1 MKNLSTRRTNKKST
15 TKSTTKR
22 RGRPPKSEALK
33 KRESAAASS
42 KRQLAALILFGV
54 SLILGVLTFLEGEN
68 FWAILHKGFF
78 GLFGVSAY
86 LIAPLSLL
94 ISIFLAFE
102 QQVGSIKNKI
112 IQALL
117 LVFLVSG
124 ALHIFFSIEPAGD
137 HFFAKL
143 LNLFELGVGRKG
155 GGLTAA
161 IFGWSLSALFGK
173 VAASIVIVI
182 VIVIFLFIIFGI
194 TVNDIIAFFKSSVK
208 KPVESIEKAYQEH
221 IEQREAEEDEA
232 SEEEYTPDIDIALG
246 PDAKKR
252 RGRSPSTLT
261 EEMNDP
267 KTKEEKAERARRKLL
282 GESDIDIEIDEGE
295 SEEEAQEEPV
305 QIKIDDLFDTPD
317 EDKKE
322 EKEESKEEEKDEQ
335 TSLYNTGAENRVYT
349 FPPLTLLN
357 APKITRQS
365 DSEGEIQQ
373 NAEVLMDT
381 LSSFGVKTRLLGA
394 VRGPA
399 VTRYELQPSAGV
411 RISKITQLSNDIALN
426 LAATKV
432 RIEAPIPNKAA
443 VGIEVPNSVVS
454 GVTLREILSSPNFKG
469 SNNDLE
475 VALGKDIA
483 GNIITTDLGKMPHLL
498 IAGTTGSGK
507 SVCTNSMIVSL
518 LYKSS
523 PADVRL
529 ILIDPKMVE
538 FNIYNGIPHL
548 LIPVVTDPRK
558 AAGALGWA
566 VSEMENRYRLFA
578 EHGVKDIASYNS
590 RAQNSDD
597 LTPMP
602 KIVIVIDEFADLMM
616 TAPGDVESAVCRLAQ
631 KARAAGMHLVIAT
644 QRPSVN
650 VITGLIKANITSRIA
665 LTVSSQIDSR
675 TIIDAGG
682 AEALLGRGDMLFK
695 PYGSDRMLRV
705 QGCFVSEKEIHDV
718 VSYIKSN
725 ECAEYDQQV
734 IDEIEKQAVKD
745 KGQASRDIDDDEGD
759 DRVDPMLTAAI
770 ECVIENGKASTSLL
784 QRKLKVGYAR
794 AASLIDEMEERGIVS
809 GYMGSKP
816 REVLISHDQ
825 WVEMTMKESE

>member
-1 MKNLSTRRTNKKST
+1 MSTKRTSK
-15 TKSTTKR
+15 KSTTKR
-22 RGRPPKSEALK
+22 RGRPPKSETVK
-33 KRESAAASS
+33 RRESAQASS

-86 LIAPLSLL
+86 LIAPLCLL
-94 ISIFLAFE
+94 ISLFLAFE
-102 QQVGSIKNKI
+102 ERVGSIKNKI

-117 LVFLVSG
+117 LVLLVSG
-124 ALHIFFSIEPAGD
+124 ALHIFFAVEPEGD
-137 HFFAKL
+137 HFFSKL
-143 LNLFELGVGRKG
+143 INLFELGVQRKG

-194 TVNDIIAFFKSSVK
+194 TVSDIVKFFKSSVK

-221 IEQREAEEDEA
+221 LEQRETEDEQPD
-232 SEEEYTPDIDIALG
+232 EDEYSPDIDISLG

-261 EEMNDP
+261 EEINDP
-267 KTKEEKAERARRKLL
+267 KTKEEKAERAKRKLL
-282 GESDIDIEIDEGE
+282 GESDIDIEIDED
-295 SEEEAQEEPV
+295 EAQAPAEDEPV

-317 EDKKE
+317 DDKKE
-322 EKEESKEEEKDEQ
+322 EKAESKEEEKLEQ

-373 NAEVLMDT
+373 NAEILMDT

-454 GVTLREILSSPNFKG
+454 GVTLREILSSSNFKA
-469 SNNDLE
+469 SKNDLE

-483 GNIITTDLGKMPHLL
+483 GNIITTDLSKMPHLL

-566 VSEMENRYRLFA
+566 VSEMENRYNLFA
-578 EHGVKDIASYNS
+578 EHGVKEITSYNDK
-590 RAQNSDD
+590 AQNSDNM
-597 LTPMP
+597 TPMP

-616 TAPGDVESAVCRLAQ
+616 TAPGDVETAVCRLAQ
-631 KARAAGMHLVIAT
+631 KARAAGIHLVIAT

-675 TIIDAGG
+675 TIIDTGG

-734 IDEIEKQAVKD
+734 IDEIEKQAVKEKD
-745 KGQASRDIDDDEGD
+745 KASRDFDDGEDD

>member
-1 MKNLSTRRTNKKST
+1 MSTHRT
-15 TKSTTKR
+15 TKKKTTSGK
-22 RGRPPKSEALK
+22 RGRPPKKDTAA
-33 KRESAAASS
+33 KRETVMQSS
-42 KRQLAALILFGV
+42 RRQLWALILFGAA
-54 SLILGVLTFLEGEN
+54 LILGVLTFLEGEN
-68 FWAILHKGFF
+68 IWLILHRGFF
-78 GLFGVSAY
+78 GLFGIAAY
-86 LIAPLSLL
+86 LVAPLALL
-94 ISIFLAFE
+94 ISLLLAFE
-102 QQVGSIKNKI
+102 QSVGSIRSKI
-112 IQALL
+112 TQALT
-117 LVFLVSG
+117 LVFLMSG
-124 ALHIFFSIEPAGD
+124 AFHIFFGIEPEGSN
-137 HFFAKL
+137 FFSRL
-143 LNLFELGVGRKG
+143 INLFELGMERHG
-155 GGLTAA
+155 GGLSAA
-161 IFGWSLSALFGK
+161 VFGWSLMALFGK
-173 VAASIVIVI
+173 IAASIVIVI
-182 VIVIFLFIIFGI
+182 VIIIFLFIIFGI
-194 TVNDIIAFFKSSVK
+194 TVGDIISFFKSSVK
-208 KPVESIEKAYQEH
+208 KPVKGIERAYQEH
-221 IEQREAEEDEA
+221 FEQREHETELN
-232 SEEEYTPDIDIALG
+232 EYNPDIDISLG
-246 PDAKKR
+246 PDAPKR
-252 RGRSPSTLT
+252 VSRSPASLS
-261 EEMNDP
+261 EELDDP
-267 KTKEEKAERARRKLL
+267 KAKTEKARRAKQTLL
-282 GESDIDIEIDEGE
+282 GHNDIDIDIEVPET
-295 SEEEAQEEPV
+295 QEESAQV
-305 QIKIDDLFDTPD
+305 RIDDLFDGGQQEELQEKQASAETEKEIK
-317 EDKKE
+317 EDKG
-322 EKEESKEEEKDEQ
+322 EQ
-335 TSLYNTGAENRVYT
+335 TTLYSTGAENRIYT
-349 FPPLTLLN
+349 YPPLTLLN

-365 DSEGEIQQ
+365 DNESEIQQ

-454 GVTLREILSSPNFKG
+454 SVTLREILSSKNFKAS
-469 SNNDLE
+469 SNQLE

-483 GNIITTDLGKMPHLL
+483 GNIITTDLAKMPHLL

-523 PADVRL
+523 PAEVRL

-548 LIPVVTDPRK
+548 LIPVVTDPKK

-578 EHGVKDIASYNS
+578 EHNVKDISSFNAL
-590 RAQNSDD
+590 AETSDD

-602 KIVIVIDEFADLMM
+602 KIVIIIDEFADLMM

-705 QGCFVSEKEIHDV
+705 QGCFVSEKEINDV
-718 VSYIKSN
+718 VSYIKNN
-725 ECAEYDQQV
+725 ESAEYDQQV
-734 IDEIEKQAVKD
+734 IDEIEKQAQKD
-745 KGQASRDIDDDEGD
+745 KGQGSSHDQDDPAGD
-759 DRVDPMLTAAI
+759 GKIDPMLTAAI
-770 ECVIENGKASTSLL
+770 ECVIENEKASTSLL

-794 AASLIDEMEERGIVS
+794 AASLIDEMEARGIVS

-825 WVEMTMKESE
+825 WVEMSMKESE

>member
-1 MKNLSTRRTNKKST
+1 MSTKRTTSNKKT
-15 TKSTTKR
+15 TGK
-22 RGRPPKSEALK
+22 RGRPRKSETVKA
-33 KRESAAASS
+33 RETAAMTSR
-42 KRQLAALILFGV
+42 RQLSALILFGS

-78 GLFGVSAY
+78 GLFGIAAY
-86 LIAPLSLL
+86 LVAPLALL

-102 QQVGSIKNKI
+102 KYIGSIRAKI
-112 IQALL
+112 IQAISLIFLL
-117 LVFLVSG
+117 SG
-124 ALHIFFSIEPAGD
+124 AFHIFFGIQPAGSN
-137 HFFAKL
+137 FFSQL
-143 LNLFELGVGRKG
+143 INLFELGTQRQG
-155 GGLTAA
+155 GGLSAA
-161 IFGWSLSALFGK
+161 LFGWSLTALFGNI
-173 VAASIVIVI
+173 AASIVIVI
-182 VIVIFLFIIFGI
+182 VIIIFLFIIFGI
-194 TVNDIIAFFKSSVK
+194 TVSDIVSFFKASVK
-208 KPVESIEKAYQEH
+208 KPVEGIERAYQEH
-221 IEQREAEEDEA
+221 IEQREEEQQIVDE
-232 SEEEYTPDIDIALG
+232 YVPDIDIALG
-246 PDAKKR
+246 PDAKRR

-261 EEMNDP
+261 EEIDNP
-267 KTKEEKAERARRKLL
+267 QTKEEKAQRAKRKLL
-282 GESDIDIEIDEGE
+282 GESEIDIDMGDDDSEQDEPVQIRIDDLFENPE
-295 SEEEAQEEPV
+295 NEAQEE
-305 QIKIDDLFDTPD
+305 K

-322 EKEESKEEEKDEQ
+322 EQEEQDKGEQ
-335 TSLYNTGAENRVYT
+335 TSLYSTGAENRIYT
-349 FPPLTLLN
+349 YPPLTLLN

-365 DSEGEIQQ
+365 DSESEIQQ

-454 GVTLREILSSPNFKG
+454 SVTLREILSSQNFKA
-469 SNNDLE
+469 SQNDLE

-483 GNIITTDLGKMPHLL
+483 GNIITTDLAKMPHLL

-529 ILIDPKMVE
+529 LLIDPKMVE

-566 VSEMENRYRLFA
+566 VSEMENRYKLFA

-590 RAQNSDD
+590 LAQNSDE
-597 LTPMP
+597 LTAMP
-602 KIVIVIDEFADLMM
+602 KIVIIIDEFADLMM

-725 ECAEYDQQV
+725 ESAEYDQQV
-734 IDEIEKQAVKD
+734 IDEIEKQAVKE
-745 KGQASRDIDDDEGD
+745 KGQSSSYDGDDDGGD
-759 DRVDPMLTAAI
+759 SRVDPMLTAAI

-825 WVEMTMKESE
+825 WVEMSMKESE

>member
-1 MKNLSTRRTNKKST
+1 MATRGTSGKKKTSA
-15 TKSTTKR
+15 R
-22 RGRPPKSEALK
+22 RGRPPKAQTEA
-33 KRESAAASS
+33 
-42 KRQLAALILFGV
+42 KRQSAMQSSRRQLWALVLFGA

-68 FWAILHKGFF
+68 FWSVLHRGFF
-78 GLFGVSAY
+78 GLFGIAAY
-86 LIAPLSLL
+86 LVAPLALL
-94 ISIFLAFE
+94 ISVLLAFE
-102 QQVGSIKNKI
+102 QSVGSIKSKI
-112 IQALL
+112 IQALTLVL
-117 LVFLVSG
+117 LMSG
-124 ALHIFFSIEPAGD
+124 AFHIFFSVQPEGSN
-137 HFFAKL
+137 FFSRL
-143 LNLFELGVGRKG
+143 INLFELGMERRG
-155 GGLTAA
+155 GGLSAA
-161 IFGWSLSALFGK
+161 LFGWSLMSLFGK

-182 VIVIFLFIIFGI
+182 VIIIFLFIILGI
-194 TVNDIIAFFKSSVK
+194 TVSDIIAFFKNTVK
-208 KPVESIEKAYQEH
+208 KPVEGLERAYQEH
-221 IEQREAEEDEA
+221 IEQREIE
-232 SEEEYTPDIDIALG
+232 SESDNYSPDIDISLG
-246 PDAKKR
+246 PDAPKR
-252 RGRSPSTLT
+252 ARRAPSTLS
-261 EEMNDP
+261 EEAETPNA
-267 KTKEEKAERARRKLL
+267 KTEKARRAKQKLL
-282 GESDIDIEIDEGE
+282 GEDNIDIEVDDNEQQESATEVKIGDLFE
-295 SEEEAQEEPV
+295 SETSTQ
-305 QIKIDDLFDTPD
+305 D
-317 EDKKE
+317 EKAKTE
-322 EKEESKEEEKDEQ
+322 EKKDEDEQ
-335 TSLYNTGAENRVYT
+335 TTLYSTGAENRIYT
-349 FPPLTLLN
+349 YPPLTLLN

-365 DSEGEIQQ
+365 DSESEIEQ

-443 VGIEVPNSVVS
+443 VGIEVPNTVVS
-454 GVTLREILSSPNFKG
+454 SVTLREILSSQNFK
-469 SNNDLE
+469 SSKNDLE

-483 GNIITTDLGKMPHLL
+483 GNIITTDLAKMPHML

-523 PADVRL
+523 PAEVRL

-566 VSEMENRYRLFA
+566 VSEMENRYKLFA
-578 EHGVKDIASYNS
+578 EHNVKDISSYNTL
-590 RAQNSDD
+590 AQNSDE
-597 LTPMP
+597 LTHMP
-602 KIVIVIDEFADLMM
+602 KIVIIIDEFADLMM

-705 QGCFVSEKEIHDV
+705 QGCFVSEKEINDV

-734 IDEIEKQAVKD
+734 IDEIEKQSAHE
-745 KGQASRDIDDDEGD
+745 KGQSSYDGDDEGGD
-759 DRVDPMLTAAI
+759 GRVDPMLTAAI

-825 WVEMTMKESE
+825 WVEMSMKESE